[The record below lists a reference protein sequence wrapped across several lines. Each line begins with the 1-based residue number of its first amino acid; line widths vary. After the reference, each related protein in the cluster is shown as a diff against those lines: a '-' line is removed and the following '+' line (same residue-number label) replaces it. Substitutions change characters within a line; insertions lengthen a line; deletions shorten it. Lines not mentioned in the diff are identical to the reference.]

1 MELFGPRARNE
12 DPMTDQVAEESQ
24 EVDKGNQGLLAFRTD
39 DAEKNTFKKK
49 QSVGRTFIVRRQIHN
64 KTLKDVPD
72 RKLLAAF
79 RDETRKPSVPESS
92 GRIPHV

>member
-1 MELFGPRARNE
+1 MEPFGPRGRNK
-12 DPMTDQVAEESQ
+12 DPLTDQVAEESQ
-24 EVDKGNQGLLAFRTD
+24 EVDKRNQGLLAFRTD

-49 QSVGRTFIVRRQIHN
+49 QSVGRTFIVRRQIHK
-64 KTLKDVPD
+64 KTLTDVPD

-79 RDETRKPSVPESS
+79 RDETRTPRVPEGS